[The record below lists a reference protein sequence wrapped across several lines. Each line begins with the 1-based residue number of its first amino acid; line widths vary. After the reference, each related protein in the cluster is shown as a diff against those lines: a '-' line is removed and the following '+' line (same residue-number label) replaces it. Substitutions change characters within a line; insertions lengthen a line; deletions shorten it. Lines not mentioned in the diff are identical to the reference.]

1 MFYLGDSKNKTAAI
15 SDFNFSPTDFYAME
29 TSKNAIAWFEIPV
42 IDFERAKTF
51 YEKIFDFEM
60 PEMDMPGIRM
70 GILPHNREEG
80 GVGGAI
86 CFGDGYLPAGASGP
100 KMYLDGGNDLNTVLH
115 RVPDAGGQVVFPK
128 TEIGPDMGQFA
139 FFTDSEGNVVGLY
152 SSN

>member
-1 MFYLGDSKNKTAAI
+1 
-15 SDFNFSPTDFYAME
+15 ME
-29 TSKNAIAWFEIPV
+29 TTKNAIAWFEIPV
-42 IDFERAKTF
+42 IDFERAKNF
-51 YEKIFDFEM
+51 YQQIFEYEM

-86 CFGDGYLPAGASGP
+86 CFGEGYLPSGANGP
-100 KMYLDGGNDLNTVLH
+100 KVYLDCGKDLSPVLS
-115 RVPDAGGQVVFPK
+115 RVPGAGGQVVFPK

>member
-1 MFYLGDSKNKTAAI
+1 ME
-15 SDFNFSPTDFYAME
+15 PT
-29 TSKNAIAWFEIPV
+29 KNAIAWCEIPV
-42 IDFERAKTF
+42 SDFERAKKF
-51 YEKIFDFEM
+51 YETIFDFEM
-60 PEMDMPGIRM
+60 PEMDAAGIRM

-86 CFGDGYLPAGASGP
+86 CFGEGYQSAGSNGP
-100 KMYLDGGNDLNTVLH
+100 KVYLDCGKDLNTVLN

-152 SSN
+152 STN